1 MRLTARV
8 DHIIDLA
15 NVAGS
20 YYSITTITLD
30 NLSSRR
36 ERCRLRLIG
45 LLTVSDPDQADGHTL
60 TVDDARFEIVAGEL
74 RLKAGVSLDYETETS
89 VTVTVTAT
97 DAQGLPAIK
106 AFMIAVGDVDD
117 APTAIALDNLSVDEN
132 DAGAVIGALTVSDP
146 DQTDGHTFTVNDA
159 RFEIVAGELRLK
171 VGESLDYETEASVTV
186 TVTAT
191 DAQGLTVDEDF
202 TIEVGNVAEGRAPTA
217 LSGRMKMTGP
227 AARYLRLVI

>member
-1 MRLTARV
+1 M
-8 DHIIDLA
+8 
-15 NVAGS
+15 
-20 YYSITTITLD
+20 
-30 NLSSRR
+30 
-36 ERCRLRLIG
+36 
-45 LLTVSDPDQADGHTL
+45 SDPDQADGHTL

-74 RLKAGVSLDYETETS
+74 RLKAGVSLDYESEAS

-202 TIEVGNVAEGRAPTA
+202 TIEVGQRGRRPGH
-217 LSGRMKMTGP
+217 LPLCRGE
-227 AARYLRLVI
+227 